1 MRLYKY
7 LSPERVDVLRN
18 ERIRFSQP
26 TVFNDPFELSHIV
39 DSIYGSGVNTLEQ
52 ALANTKLGNALLGA
66 VGEVASEG
74 LRQHFANQLGVLSL
88 AERPDNLL
96 MWAHYATSHE
106 GFVLE
111 LDATHVFFNRQ
122 KSDGDRVRRLEK
134 VAYSQTRPSIAL
146 ASYNAVHALLV
157 KSLEWEYE
165 QEWRMVLP
173 LEESVQTIE
182 TQSPPI
188 HLFALPPQVVTNVI
202 LGCRMSDAHR
212 DEILG
217 MLAGEERYAHVTTQ
231 QAELD
236 DRSFTLRLVESP
248 HFYGQKALKAIQER
262 RFDDALVHAKRAI
275 EVAPRA
281 DKGRHYG
288 GRAMVRLHMGD
299 QRGFADDMAQ
309 VKKHSPH
316 VYENLLKA
324 ARARQS
330 KEVNS

>member
-18 ERIRFSQP
+18 ERVRFSQP
-26 TVFNDPFELSHIV
+26 TVFNDPFELSYVV
-39 DSIYGSGVNTLEQ
+39 DSIYGSGVNTLEH

-66 VGEVASEG
+66 VGEVTSKG
-74 LRQHFANQLGVLSL
+74 LRQYFANQLGVLSL
-88 AERPDNLL
+88 AEKPDNLL
-96 MWAHYATSHE
+96 MWAHYARSHE

-111 LDATHVFFNRQ
+111 LDATHGLFNREA
-122 KSDGDRVRRLEK
+122 SDGDRVRRLEK

-146 ASYNAVHALLV
+146 ANYSALRALLV

-173 LEESVQTIE
+173 LEDSLQTIE

-188 HLFALPPQVVTNVI
+188 HLFALPPQVVTGVI
-202 LGCRMSDAHR
+202 LGCRISDGRR

-217 MLAGEERYAHVTTQ
+217 MLAGEERYAHVKVQ

-236 DRSFTLRLVESP
+236 ERTFTLRLVESP
-248 HFYGQKALKAIQER
+248 HFYGQKALKATQER
-262 RFDDALVHAKRAI
+262 RFDDALAHANRAI

-281 DKGRHYG
+281 DKGRHCG
-288 GRAMVRLHMGD
+288 VRAMVRLHMGD
-299 QRGFADDMAQ
+299 RQGFVDDMAQ
-309 VKKHSPH
+309 VKKYSPDA
-316 VYENLLKA
+316 YENVLKA